1 MFGKDHAGYH
11 LGTGGAK
18 MDKSIEEAAMQG
30 RNEATEME
38 RIGWIS
44 ELSGR

>member
-18 MDKSIEEAAMQG
+18 MEEVAMQG
-30 RNEATEME
+30 RDGSMEME
-38 RIGWIS
+38 GSGWIS